1 MYSYITPTSSYVDEN
16 GNTVIN
22 GYIYYKA
29 TYTGSDPAL
38 FGDEDT
44 VITVNFYPFSGNFIN
59 MEGSQGLR
67 YSSTNEYTQR
77 DYEVYDKGNYF
88 LAYKQGID
96 YPMSGSAWVSG
107 NDNESISIRVQSKDE
122 TGVYAINIRVNNF
135 DRGFSLGIDGF
146 KEKRIQMARE
156 IFDSIQ

>member
-1 MYSYITPTSSYVDEN
+1 MLMKTEIQLSMDT
-16 GNTVIN
+16 
-22 GYIYYKA
+22 YKA
-29 TYTGSDPAL
+29 TYTGSDLAL
-38 FGDEDT
+38 FGDKGMI
-44 VITVNFYPFSGNFIN
+44 ITVNFYPFSGNFIN
-59 MEGSQGLR
+59 MEGNQGLR